1 MARFFSYLAVL
12 VMGLSAVVVL
22 STSWH
27 SPVHFNEVFSRAA
40 SVDHEEPRNDTLSK
54 RALSPA
60 QLLDLEKAVGDGK
73 FFADLLDSD
82 VRCQQPSTFVNDI
95 QHATTLWGWTLQ
107 MTERI
112 YTDNDQRMAPYFE
125 DPVHTILQRQFWQHT
140 RQTTVDGKTYRP
152 TFAKNDGCY
161 KEGWIF
167 AMDNSSPEK
176 NGPKLNPPNMG
187 PYPQL
192 SRWSDI
198 VFLQYQS
205 LYSSATDLLG
215 VSAPLEN
222 VVRGFVVDPTSFK
235 IIDYMRREYLG
246 LPNTLDSAGYP
257 VWPGIALPYGSRQF
271 YAMLGMLPHTYNRLG
286 LDAKFFAGI
295 PNGKGVVYLLS
306 QHRQDLGHK
315 CIREIQIFWHEPDP
329 NDAAYNRETSS
340 IWYKIGDAPCGP
352 PGVSRKR
359 LAVESPSL
367 QNSSL
372 AGDEIFEELTS
383 SSWIG

>member
-1 MARFFSYLAVL
+1 MARIFPYLAML
-12 VMGLSAVVVL
+12 VAAL
-22 STSWH
+22 STVVILSSSWH
-27 SPVHFNEVFSRAA
+27 SAVHFSEIFSRAA
-40 SVDHEEPRNDTLSK
+40 SVIYEESQNDTLSK

-73 FFADLLDSD
+73 FFADLLGSD

-95 QHATTLWGWTLQ
+95 QHATSLWGWTLQ

-167 AMDNSSPEK
+167 AMDNSSPQN

-205 LYSSATDLLG
+205 LYSSATDPLG

-235 IIDYMRREYLG
+235 IINYMRTEYLS
-246 LPNTLDSAGYP
+246 LPDTLDSAGYP
-257 VWPGIALPYGSRQF
+257 VWPGIVLPYGSRQF
-271 YAMLGMLPHTYNRLG
+271 YALL
-286 LDAKFFAGI
+286 GI

-306 QHRQDLGHK
+306 QHRQGLGHK

-340 IWYKIGDAPCGP
+340 IWYKFGDAPCGP

-359 LAVESPSL
+359 LAVELPSL

-372 AGDEIFEELTS
+372 AGDEIFAELTA